1 MYVLLAV
8 STAAAPPIGKLRN
21 SLFSF
26 SVPALIGCCGRT
38 SSTATAEYFVG
49 SRKEKAYPETVV
61 TKHRAKIKTI
71 RRRKTSNIVT
81 GSISA
86 EPVSSKAAKPL
97 LYHKIRRVVNRS
109 RGEPAGSVRSGTP
122 AIGIAP

>member
-8 STAAAPPIGKLRN
+8 STAAAPPIGKFRN

-49 SRKEKAYPETVV
+49 SRKEKAYPAIVV
-61 TKHRAKIKTI
+61 TKHTAIIKTL
-71 RRRKTSNIVT
+71 RRRKTSSIVT

-86 EPVSSKAAKPL
+86 KPL
-97 LYHKIRRVVNRS
+97 SSTVAALLVYHR
-109 RGEPAGSVRSGTP
+109 TH
-122 AIGIAP
+122 